1 MPNKPLQP
9 VSITSP
15 GFFGLNSQEAG
26 VGMNPSFA
34 LLTSNS
40 IVDKSGRIAARKGW
54 AYTTTSGGTSS
65 SPKMMF
71 EFDNFDG
78 TNTIISAGNNKIF
91 TGETTMTQANVRNT
105 TNTANET
112 VTITAD
118 NWQFLQAQYQSGL
131 NRSPHGYMVQKSHPV
146 LVYHK
151 LPLTGTGAEVT
162 VTAAS
167 GGSGHI
173 QSVSITAAGSGYAV
187 NDDCTVTGGT
197 GTNATFRVL
206 TVNGTGGVTSVS
218 ITEDGDDYTASDV
231 LTLVDTDFHSH
242 EGSLGFQRLADVG
255 NVPTGY
261 SVSTFQPNCGLAAFG
276 RLWLAN
282 IGQNKL
288 TVYYSVLLDS
298 SDFTGAGS
306 GAINLE
312 QVIPGNDEIVAL
324 TEHNNSLIIFCKN
337 NIVVYNN
344 ADDIGNIALGDTV
357 IGIGCIARDSVQNI
371 GTDLIFLSFSGLRTL
386 GRTIQEKSAPLRDLS
401 KNIRD
406 NFLAVINGE
415 NLDNVKSVYYE
426 PDAFYLLRTSAFVYC
441 FDVRAFLEDG
451 SARVTTWDTI
461 NPLSML
467 ATKNRR
473 LLLGKPDGIANY
485 TNYTDNS
492 SSYTF
497 TYYTPY
503 LDFGDPSLTKFP
515 KKMIVTVLGS
525 NVTFD
530 VKWAFDYTSD
540 FSVLQDTSSS
550 ANVAEYGV
558 GEYNIAEYSSSIAI
572 EQLQQQLNGNGNIIQ
587 IGIEA
592 LINGNAFSVQKIDI
606 YSVIGRII

>member
-65 SPKMMF
+65 SPRMMF

-78 TNTIISAGNNKIF
+78 TTTIISAGDNKIF
-91 TGETTMTQANVRNT
+91 TGETTMTQAAVRNA

-118 NWQFLQAQYQSGL
+118 NWQFLQAQFQSGL
-131 NRSPHGYMVQKSHPV
+131 NRSPHGYMIQKNHPV

-151 LPLTGTGAEVT
+151 LNTTGTGAQVT

-231 LTLVDTDFHSH
+231 LTLVDTDYHSH

-255 NVPTGY
+255 TVPTGY
-261 SVSTFQPNCGLAAFG
+261 SVSTFQPNCGLTAFG

-282 IGQNKL
+282 IGENKL

-324 TEHNNSLIIFCKN
+324 AEHNNSLIIFCKN

-344 ADDIGNIALGDTV
+344 ADDIGNITLGDTV
-357 IGIGCIARDSVQNI
+357 VGIGCIARDSVQTI
-371 GTDLIFLSFSGLRTL
+371 GTDLIFLSFSGLRSL

-406 NFLAVINGE
+406 NFLTVINAE

-426 PDAFYLLRTSAFVYC
+426 PDAFYLLRTSTFIYC

-451 SARVTTWDTI
+451 SSRVTTWDTI
-461 NPLSML
+461 NPLSLL

-473 LLLGKPDGIANY
+473 LLLGKPNGIANY
-485 TNYTDNS
+485 TGYTDNGS
-492 SSYTF
+492 TYTF

-515 KKMIVTVLGS
+515 KKMIVTVLGAS
-525 NVTFD
+525 VTFD
-530 VKWAFDYTSD
+530 VKWAFDYSSD
-540 FSVLQDTSSS
+540 YSILQDTSSS

-558 GEYNIAEYSSSIAI
+558 AEYNIAEYSSSIAI

-592 LINGNAFSVQKIDI
+592 LINGNAFSVQKLDI

>member
-1 MPNKPLQP
+1 
-9 VSITSP
+9 
-15 GFFGLNSQEAG
+15 
-26 VGMNPSFA
+26 
-34 LLTSNS
+34 
-40 IVDKSGRIAARKGW
+40 
-54 AYTTTSGGTSS
+54 
-65 SPKMMF
+65 
-71 EFDNFDG
+71 
-78 TNTIISAGNNKIF
+78 
-91 TGETTMTQANVRNT
+91 
-105 TNTANET
+105 
-112 VTITAD
+112 
-118 NWQFLQAQYQSGL
+118 
-131 NRSPHGYMVQKSHPV
+131 
-146 LVYHK
+146 
-151 LPLTGTGAEVT
+151 
-162 VTAAS
+162 
-167 GGSGHI
+167 
-173 QSVSITAAGSGYAV
+173 
-187 NDDCTVTGGT
+187 
-197 GTNATFRVL
+197 VL

-255 NVPTGY
+255 TVPTGY

-282 IGQNKL
+282 IGGNKL

-357 IGIGCIARDSVQNI
+357 IGIGCVARDSIQNI

-415 NLDNVKSVYYE
+415 ELDNVKSVYYE
-426 PDAFYLLRTSAFVYC
+426 PDAFYLLRTSTFVYC

-515 KKMIVTVLGS
+515 KKMIVTILGS

>member
-282 IGQNKL
+282 IGENKL

-312 QVIPGNDEIVAL
+312 QVIPGNDEIVSL

-451 SARVTTWDTI
+451 ASRVTTWDTI

>member
-65 SPKMMF
+65 SPRMMF

-91 TGETTMTQANVRNT
+91 TGETTMTQAAVRNT

-151 LPLTGTGAEVT
+151 LPSTGTGAQVTVSTVASGKITAVT
-162 VTAAS
+162 VT
-167 GGSGHI
+167 
-173 QSVSITAAGSGYAV
+173 TAGSGYAV

-197 GTNATFRVL
+197 GADAEFTVTA
-206 TVNGTGGVTSVS
+206 VNGSGGVTAVS
-218 ITEDGDDYTASDV
+218 IKEQGDGYTASDV

-255 NVPTGY
+255 TVPTGY

-306 GAINLE
+306 GFINLE

-324 TEHNNSLIIFCKN
+324 AEHNNSLIIFCKN
-337 NIVVYNN
+337 NIVIYNN

-357 IGIGCIARDSVQNI
+357 VGIGCIARDSVQTI
-371 GTDLIFLSFSGLRTL
+371 GTDLIFLSFSGLRSL

-406 NFLAVINGE
+406 NFLTVINAE
-415 NLDNVKSVYYE
+415 NLDNIKSVYYE
-426 PDAFYLLRTSAFVYC
+426 PDAFYLLRTSTFVYC

-451 SARVTTWDTI
+451 ASRVTTWDTI
-461 NPLSML
+461 NPLSLL

-485 TNYTDNS
+485 VNYTDNG

-515 KKMIVTVLGS
+515 KKMIVTVLAS

-530 VKWAFDYTSD
+530 VKWAFDYSSD
-540 FSVLQDTSSS
+540 YSILQDTSSS
-550 ANVAEYGV
+550 ASVAEYGI

-592 LINGNAFSVQKIDI
+592 LINGNAFSVQKLDI

>member
-15 GFFGLNSQEAG
+15 GFFGLNTQDSG

-34 LLTSNS
+34 ILTSNS

-54 AYTTTSGGTSS
+54 AYTTTSGGTGS

-91 TGETTMTQANVRNT
+91 TGETTMTEATVKNTDNSGTQA
-105 TNTANET
+105 

-118 NWQFLQAQYQSGL
+118 NWQFVQAQYQSGL
-131 NRSPHGYMVQKSHPV
+131 TRSPHGYMVQEGHVP

-151 LPLTGTGAEVT
+151 LPL
-162 VTAAS
+162 S
-167 GGSGHI
+167 GGGPHDH
-173 QSVSITAAGSGYAV
+173 T
-187 NDDCTVTGGT
+187 
-197 GTNATFRVL
+197 
-206 TVNGTGGVTSVS
+206 
-218 ITEDGDDYTASDV
+218 DG
-231 LTLVDTDFHSH
+231 F
-242 EGSLGFQRLADVG
+242 GFQRLGDVG
-255 NVPTGY
+255 TLPAGY
-261 SVSTFQPNCGLAAFG
+261 SVTTFQPSCALAAFG
-276 RLWLAN
+276 RLWMAN
-282 IGQNKL
+282 IGDDKL
-288 TVYYSVLLDS
+288 TVYYSVLLDA
-298 SDFTGAGS
+298 SDLTGPGS
-306 GAINLE
+306 GFINLE
-312 QVIPGNDEIVAL
+312 QVIPGDDEIVAL
-324 TEHNNSLIIFCKN
+324 AEHNNSLVIFCKN
-337 NIVVYNN
+337 NIIIYNN
-344 ADDIGNIALGDTV
+344 ADNIDNIVLADTV
-357 IGIGCIARDSVQNI
+357 VGIGCIARDSVQAI
-371 GTDLIFLSFSGLRTL
+371 GTDLLFLSYSGLRSL

-406 NFLAVINGE
+406 NFLAVVNNE

-426 PDAFYLLRTSAFVYC
+426 PDAFYLLRTSSFIYC

-451 SARVTTWDTI
+451 SSRVTTWDTI

-473 LLLGKPDGIANY
+473 LLLGKPNGIANY
-485 TNYTDNS
+485 TGYTDNGS
-492 SSYTF
+492 TYTF

-530 VKWAFDYTSD
+530 VKWAFDYSSEY
-540 FSVLQDTSSS
+540 SVLQDTSSA
-550 ANVAEYGV
+550 ANVAEYGIA
-558 GEYNIAEYSSSIAI
+558 EYNIAEYSSSIAI

-592 LINGNAFSVQKIDI
+592 LINGNAFSVQKLDI

>member
-34 LLTSNS
+34 LMTSNS
-40 IVDKSGRIAARKGW
+40 IIDKSGRIAARKGW
-54 AYTTTSGGTSS
+54 AYTTTSGGTST
-65 SPKMMF
+65 SPRMMF

-78 TNTIISAGNNKIF
+78 TNTIISAGNNAIY
-91 TGETTMTQANVRNT
+91 TGETTMTSANVRNT
-105 TNTANET
+105 TNTGNQS

-118 NWQFLQAQYQSGL
+118 NWQFIQAQFEAGL
-131 NRSPHGYMVQKSHPV
+131 SRSAHGYMVQKSHPV

-151 LPLTGTGAEVT
+151 LNTTGTGAEVT
-162 VTAAS
+162 VTSNAS
-167 GGSGHI
+167 GKITGV
-173 QSVSITAAGSGYAV
+173 SVTTAGSGYAV

-197 GTNATFRVL
+197 GADAEF
-206 TVNGTGGVTSVS
+206 TVTTVDGSGGVTGVS
-218 ITEDGDDYTASDV
+218 IKEQGDGYSNSDV
-231 LTLVDTDFHSH
+231 LTLVDTDYHSH
-242 EGSLGFQRLADVG
+242 ENGFGFQRLGDVG
-255 NVPTGY
+255 SLPTGY
-261 SVSTFQPNCGLAAFG
+261 TVSTFQPNCALGAFG
-276 RLWLAN
+276 RTWFAN
-282 IGQNKL
+282 IGEDKL
-288 TVYYSVLLDS
+288 TVYYSVFLDPSDLS
-298 SDFTGAGS
+298 SAGS

-312 QVIPGNDEIVAL
+312 KVVPGNDEIIAL
-324 TEHNNSLIIFCKN
+324 AEHNNSLIIFCRN
-337 NIVVYNN
+337 NIVIYSN
-344 ADDIGNIALGDTV
+344 ADDIGNIALADTV
-357 IGIGCIARDSVQNI
+357 VGIGCITRDSVQNI
-371 GTDLIFLSFSGLRTL
+371 GTDLIFLSNSGLRSL
-386 GRTIQEKSAPLRDLS
+386 GRTIQEKSSPLRDLS

-406 NFLAVINGE
+406 NFLAIINGE
-415 NLDNVKSVYYE
+415 NLDNIKSVYYE
-426 PDAFYLLRTSAFVYC
+426 PDAFYLLRTSFFIYC

-451 SARVTTWDTI
+451 SSRVTVWDTI
-461 NPLSML
+461 NPLSFL
-467 ATKNRR
+467 ATRNRR
-473 LLLGKPDGIANY
+473 LLLGKTDGIANY
-485 TNYTDNS
+485 TGYQDNG

-530 VKWAFDYTSD
+530 VKWAFDYSSNY
-540 FSVLQDTSSS
+540 SVLQDTST
-550 ANVAEYGV
+550 AVNVSEYGIA
-558 GEYNIAEYSSSIAI
+558 EYNIGEYSASIAI

-592 LINGNAFSVQKIDI
+592 LINGNAFSVQKLDI